1 MGMQLSRAVVLLWV
15 AGGCNQAATLPA
27 GGPPGQM
34 MADAGGGPATGGVTF
49 AVFGDARPKNPNDTA
64 NYPTAIVAGNFTQMQ
79 AKGAQFVVGTGD
91 YMFADS
97 GDAVVSAQLDLLLQ
111 GEKNF
116 TNGPIYHTMG
126 NHECTGATVSN
137 CPTGTETANVK
148 AYLALERPYDPGL
161 TAARVPVDAADS
173 SASGVD
179 LARLVPEGVT
189 TPYFRI
195 DVDTAHG
202 KAKLVFVAAN
212 AWSDAQATWLQQQMA
227 DPTTYTFVV
236 RHEAASLT
244 DVPGVSPSEAIIG
257 TAPLTLELL
266 GHSHE
271 YRKLDAQ
278 HVISG
283 NGGAPISS
291 GGKGGSSGYGFLLIQ
306 ELDSGDLAVSEVDE
320 VTGNVI
326 DTWKVTADGRPGT

>member
-49 AVFGDARPKNPNDTA
+49 AVFGDARPKNPNATA

-148 AYLALERPYDPGL
+148 AY
-161 TAARVPVDAADS
+161 
-173 SASGVD
+173 